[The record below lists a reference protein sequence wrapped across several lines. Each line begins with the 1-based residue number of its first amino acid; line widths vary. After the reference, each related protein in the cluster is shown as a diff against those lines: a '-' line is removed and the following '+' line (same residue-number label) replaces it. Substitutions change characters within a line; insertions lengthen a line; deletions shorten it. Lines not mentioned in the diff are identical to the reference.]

1 MTSLVR
7 VTPTVPQLFASSVA
21 SGK

>member
-7 VTPTVPQLFASSVA
+7 VTPTVPQLFANSVA